1 MKEGVQGGERDGRG
15 GRGREVGEED
25 NLHMRVTI
33 TISQTTI
40 QVYCKVKR
48 CLTEISTYNT
58 YIIEIFC

>member
-1 MKEGVQGGERDGRG
+1 MKEGVQGGERDGREEG
-15 GRGREVGEED
+15 VEVGEED

-58 YIIEIFC
+58 YIIEMYY